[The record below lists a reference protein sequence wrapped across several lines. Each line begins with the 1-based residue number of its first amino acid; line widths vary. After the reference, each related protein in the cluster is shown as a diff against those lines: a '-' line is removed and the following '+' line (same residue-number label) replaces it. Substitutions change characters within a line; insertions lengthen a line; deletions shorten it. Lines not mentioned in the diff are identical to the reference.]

1 MEESLSDT
9 LHSSS
14 QTARCAWSKSSPT
27 RKELGLSVSAMGG
40 EMENMEGSLS
50 PGFDHDEVVP
60 RERRNSNEV
69 KGDESMNSLETRK
82 QAILRNLQQYYDA
95 NFTST
100 MSLGKHPQRERR
112 RCIFPKS
119 FTVPASVVKRAM
131 EILDQ
136 SESPDCPGEMR
147 LGEVIGAL
155 HRFHS
160 ALGEE
165 KSLDWD
171 LQILEDLGL
180 STDVSAFDPEMMI
193 EWHTESVYSRF
204 RVELGTLERLYF
216 ALDMGDNSS
225 LLSKAITGSLL
236 VAVFLSMICWIV
248 GTTKVF
254 RVLPCMGEEVN
265 SCTPREPAWM
275 ETVEMV
281 CVWVFTAEILLRLI
295 CVAQTRSELLNQR
308 YLIDVITE
316 QIEWNAPRS
325 GARRFLAFLFSIQ
338 AICDVLSVIPFWVEL
353 ILQPTQGTSV
363 AELSLLRVLYI
374 TRVVRL
380 FKLTRAL
387 NADLGQFNEI
397 NDLFKKVLANAAPAI
412 LMTVLLIVIALFFFG
427 TFIWF
432 CERGEWVGKDS
443 PRYQALVI
451 GDRGSEAGAWLRVAA
466 DGLTEELSPFTSIP
480 GAFWWTIVTITT
492 VGYGDQVPT
501 SWVGKTVGSVAM
513 LYGTVI
519 LGLPLFVV
527 GATFGQEY
535 NRLMKDAKRREELK
549 SDRSAGKHGTSLRH
563 AERTA
568 RFAKATGNF
577 IEEHDIL
584 RVAMK
589 EYCPLLG
596 IPEGVVCNW
605 EEGLRAALLEQSP
618 ATGMD
623 RLMIRVLH
631 YLAEVEEYWMLKAS
645 KPRAAP
651 SPAEEDSRSCRHQD
665 RSHDLSP
672 VDISPKGLSSPDSK
686 SSRYPD
692 RGTDPTIVV
701 RLSKCRRL
709 RTMWYRLAITGC
721 QLGMV
726 PSEVLA
732 KALSDC
738 GGFCSGKTRKRLD
751 SRDSRGSASP
761 TLRLETSPASIQH
774 GEWRVLV
781 LAVREEDVLVVKQR

>member
-1 MEESLSDT
+1 MGKCCNDLG
-9 LHSSS
+9 
-14 QTARCAWSKSSPT
+14 SSPT
-27 RKELGLSVSAMGG
+27 LQLLIIISLVVYAFVTVVNIVIDFLGQEYELPYDVLNPSISLLMLGIFLVFWLTCCSRCCAPCFCGPEMPDVPAGCMCQQCGGNPAMMDCPFYIVFLLDGVAGSPDAAIDSIMNDPNVDWDTAIEMVEFIDNFTWLHYLRFLLLGLAIFGIFQAIKKRRMMLNGECKSSSAYGAPPAYGG
-40 EMENMEGSLS
+40 APPAYGGAPPVAVGAPVTVPPVVKATVVQESNALLAIAAQPTSGGPMKKWFCNFTFLFPAESYEAALLLNMVL
-50 PGFDHDEVVP
+50 PGDADEFDEVWYP
-60 RERRNSNEV
+60 
-69 KGDESMNSLETRK
+69 
-82 QAILRNLQQYYDA
+82 A
-95 NFTST
+95 NFT
-100 MSLGKHPQRERR
+100 
-112 RCIFPKS
+112 
-119 FTVPASVVKRAM
+119 
-131 EILDQ
+131 
-136 SESPDCPGEMR
+136 
-147 LGEVIGAL
+147 
-155 HRFHS
+155 
-160 ALGEE
+160 
-165 KSLDWD
+165 
-171 LQILEDLGL
+171 
-180 STDVSAFDPEMMI
+180 
-193 EWHTESVYSRF
+193 
-204 RVELGTLERLYF
+204 
-216 ALDMGDNSS
+216 
-225 LLSKAITGSLL
+225 
-236 VAVFLSMICWIV
+236 
-248 GTTKVF
+248 
-254 RVLPCMGEEVN
+254 EEVEPDGDTMDC
-265 SCTPREPAWM
+265 CTLLLKNGTA
-275 ETVEMV
+275 TVDL
-281 CVWVFTAEILLRLI
+281 WDG
-295 CVAQTRSELLNQR
+295 SG
-308 YLIDVITE
+308 Y
-316 QIEWNAPRS
+316 PYP
-325 GARRFLAFLFSIQ
+325 GARTEAVVDDTDEGDWLANTPI
-338 AICDVLSVIPFWVEL
+338 E
-353 ILQPTQGTSV
+353 V

-432 CERGEWVGKDS
+432 CERGEWAGKDS

-549 SDRSAGKHGTSLRH
+549 SDRSAGKHGAPLRH

-577 IEEHDIL
+577 IEEHESL

-631 YLAEVEEYWMLKAS
+631 YLAEVEEYWTLKAS
-645 KPRAAP
+645 KPRAVP

-692 RGTDPTIVV
+692 RGTDPIIVV

-732 KALSDC
+732 KALADC
-738 GGFCSGKTRKRLD
+738 GGFCSGKTRKRFD
-751 SRDSRGSASP
+751 SRDSRGSTSP
-761 TLRLETSPASIQH
+761 TLRLETSPVSIQH
-774 GEWRVLV
+774 VSPVGGTLDDDM
-781 LAVREEDVLVVKQR
+781 LHF

>member
-1 MEESLSDT
+1 
-9 LHSSS
+9 
-14 QTARCAWSKSSPT
+14 
-27 RKELGLSVSAMGG
+27 
-40 EMENMEGSLS
+40 
-50 PGFDHDEVVP
+50 
-60 RERRNSNEV
+60 
-69 KGDESMNSLETRK
+69 
-82 QAILRNLQQYYDA
+82 
-95 NFTST
+95 
-100 MSLGKHPQRERR
+100 
-112 RCIFPKS
+112 
-119 FTVPASVVKRAM
+119 
-131 EILDQ
+131 
-136 SESPDCPGEMR
+136 
-147 LGEVIGAL
+147 
-155 HRFHS
+155 
-160 ALGEE
+160 
-165 KSLDWD
+165 
-171 LQILEDLGL
+171 
-180 STDVSAFDPEMMI
+180 
-193 EWHTESVYSRF
+193 
-204 RVELGTLERLYF
+204 
-216 ALDMGDNSS
+216 
-225 LLSKAITGSLL
+225 
-236 VAVFLSMICWIV
+236 
-248 GTTKVF
+248 
-254 RVLPCMGEEVN
+254 
-265 SCTPREPAWM
+265 M

-774 GEWRVLV
+774 VSPAGGTQDDDMLHF
-781 LAVREEDVLVVKQR
+781 